1 MYRNVIKLGGELQ
14 MKIGTTYWITG
25 LSGAGKPTI
34 GRLLYETIN
43 EKKSNI
49 VFLDGDILRQ
59 VYNTTDYS
67 SEGRLRLAMQHSRL
81 CKMLNEQGIDVVIC
95 VIAMYDECREW
106 NRDNIENYVEVY
118 LDVDIEELIHRD
130 QKQLYSRALKNEI
143 DNVMG
148 INMDFDEPKNPN
160 LRIDNSGRYT
170 PKEVVDMILKYIDG

>member
-25 LSGAGKPTI
+25 LSGAGKTTI

-81 CKMLNEQGIDVVIC
+81 CKMLNE
-95 VIAMYDECREW
+95 
-106 NRDNIENYVEVY
+106 
-118 LDVDIEELIHRD
+118 
-130 QKQLYSRALKNEI
+130 
-143 DNVMG
+143 
-148 INMDFDEPKNPN
+148 
-160 LRIDNSGRYT
+160 
-170 PKEVVDMILKYIDG
+170 